1 MVHGEQGYSF
11 YYNIVMNYGLSA
23 MGYGPST
30 LDPLQYGYG
39 LWTIDY
45 GLHQTFFTNTV
56 TSAKTVW
63 S

>member
-23 MGYGPST
+23 MGYGLWT
-30 LDPLQYGYG
+30 IDYG